1 MWHLKKTQCLIHT
14 FTSAELLFSY
24 SVVLDSLRPPRTA
37 APQASLFF
45 TIFWSLLKLTS
56 IESVSHPMIHSLSPL
71 LFLPSVFPSIR
82 VISNELVL
90 GSRWPKYWS
99 FSLSI
104 SLSNEYSGLISF
116 RKGTGEPGGLLSMG
130 SHRVGHDWSDLAAA
144 GNLDPPML
152 CKWHYF
158 ILSLRLS
165 SIPLYTYITSISIH
179 LSGTFRLF
187 TYPDFCK

>member
-1 MWHLKKTQCLIHT
+1 MFFSVW
-14 FTSAELLFSY
+14 FTSSRMIISCCCSVIHSCLTLCNPMVCSMPDFPALHYLLELAQTH
-24 SVVLDSLRPPRTA
+24 VHWVGDAIQP
-37 APQASLFF
+37 
-45 TIFWSLLKLTS
+45 
-56 IESVSHPMIHSLSPL
+56 SHPL
-71 LFLPSVFPSIR
+71 LFPSIR
-82 VISNELVL
+82 VFSNESVL
-90 GSRWPKYWS
+90 HIRWLKYWS